1 VSPLRERTTYVLAAG
16 GTGGHLFP
24 AEAVAQLL
32 VATGDGVH
40 LLTDRRADAF
50 AASVPGVTIDLVRA
64 GRLGGGPL
72 HTAYGLAELAVGMVQ
87 ARRLLRRLA
96 PAAVVGFGGYP
107 SVPTMLAAA
116 QLGLPT
122 LIHEQNV
129 VLGRANRLLAP
140 RARRIATGFA
150 AARGLRPADRA
161 RAVHTG
167 NPVRPTIRAVGDS
180 PYQPPTAS
188 IELLVVGGSQGA
200 RIFGEIVP
208 PALRALPPGLRARLR
223 VSQQARP
230 EDAATVGT
238 QYRELG
244 ISAEIASFFHDMPER
259 LRRAHLVI
267 CRAGASTIAE
277 LAAAGRPAILVPYPH
292 ATDDHQSANAG
303 EFSAAGGGWAIPQS
317 EFTPSSL
324 ADKLVRL
331 LSDAAALASAAAVS
345 RRFARDDAAEHLAEL
360 VRSFLPD
367 RNGSAVGD
375 GKLERAA

>member
-1 VSPLRERTTYVLAAG
+1 VSPTYVLAAG

-24 AEAVAQLL
+24 AEAVARLL
-32 VATGDGVH
+32 VASGGAVH

-50 AASVPGVTIDLVRA
+50 AAAVPGVTIDLVRA
-64 GRLGGGPL
+64 GRFGGGPL
-72 HTAYGLAELAVGMVQ
+72 HAAYGLAELAVGMVQ

-140 RARRIATGFA
+140 RALRIATGFA
-150 AARGLRPADRA
+150 ATQGLRDADRG
-161 RAVHTG
+161 RAIHTG
-167 NPVRPTIRAVGDS
+167 NPVRPAIHAVGGL
-180 PYQPPTAS
+180 PYAAPEPGGP

-208 PALRALPPGLRARLR
+208 PALAGLPVGLRARLR

-230 EDAATVGT
+230 EDKEAVIA
-238 QYRELG
+238 QYRDV
-244 ISAEIASFFHDMPER
+244 AIAADIDSFFDDMPAR
-259 LRRAHLVI
+259 LQRAQLVI

-277 LAAAGRPAILVPYPH
+277 LAVAGRPAILVPYPH
-292 ATDDHQSANAG
+292 AMDDHQTANAG
-303 EFSAAGGGWAIPQS
+303 AFTQSGGGWLIPQP
-317 EFTPSSL
+317 EFTPETLAARLAALL
-324 ADKLVRL
+324 ADPAVLT
-331 LSDAAALASAAAVS
+331 AAAEAA
-345 RRFARDDAAEHLAEL
+345 RRFARDDAAEHLAAL
-360 VRSFLPD
+360 VQGLTPA
-367 RNGSAVGD
+367 NGSAM
-375 GKLERAA
+375 ECAA

>member
-1 VSPLRERTTYVLAAG
+1 VTTVYALAAG

-24 AEAVAQLL
+24 AEAVARLL
-32 VATGDGVH
+32 VASGGAVH
-40 LLTDRRADAF
+40 LLTDARADAF
-50 AASVPGVTIDLVRA
+50 AASVPGVTVDLVRA
-64 GRLGGGPL
+64 GRLGGGPF
-72 HTAYGLAELAVGMVQ
+72 HAAYGLAELAVGMMQ

-96 PAAVVGFGGYP
+96 PAAVIGFGGYP

-150 AARGLRPADRA
+150 ATRGLRPGDLA

-167 NPVRPTIRAVGDS
+167 NPVRPAIRAVGAA
-180 PYQPPTAS
+180 PYVAPDG
-188 IELLVVGGSQGA
+188 IVELLVVGGSQGA

-208 PALRALPPGLRARLR
+208 PALATLPAELRTRLR

-230 EDAATVGT
+230 EDKNAVAT

-244 ISAEIASFFHDMPER
+244 IAATVEGFFTDMPAR
-259 LRRAHLVI
+259 LQRAHLVI

-292 ATDDHQSANAG
+292 AMDDHQTANAG
-303 EFSAAGGGWAIPQS
+303 EFVQSGGGWAIPQT
-317 EFTPSSL
+317 EFSP
-324 ADKLVRL
+324 AALVERL
-331 LSDAAALASAAAVS
+331 TTLVTDPAALAAAAAAARS
-345 RRFARDDAAEHLAEL
+345 FARDDAAESLAAL
-360 VRSFLPD
+360 AQGLAPSGCRS
-367 RNGSAVGD
+367 AM
-375 GKLERAA
+375 ERAA

>member
-1 VSPLRERTTYVLAAG
+1 MKPTYVLAAG

-24 AEAVAQLL
+24 AEAVARLL
-32 VATGDGVH
+32 VATGGAVH

-50 AASVPGVTIDLVRA
+50 AASVPGVEIDLVRA

-72 HTAYGLAELAVGMVQ
+72 RAAYGLAELALGMMQ

-129 VLGRANRLLAP
+129 VLGRANRLLAS
-140 RARRIATGFA
+140 RAHRIATGFA
-150 AARGLRPADRA
+150 NVQGLRPADRA
-161 RAVHTG
+161 RLVHTG
-167 NPVRPTIRAVGDS
+167 NPVRPAIRTVGAS
-180 PYQPPTAS
+180 PYAPPGET

-208 PALRALPPGLRARLR
+208 PALSLLPLAMRQRLR

-230 EDAATVGT
+230 EDKEAVIA
-238 QYRELG
+238 QYGERA
-244 ISAEIASFFHDMPER
+244 IAAEIESFFGDMPGR

-292 ATDDHQSANAG
+292 AMDDHQTANAR
-303 EFSAAGGGWAIPQS
+303 EFAASGGGWVLPQTAFS
-317 EFTPSSL
+317 PEAL
-324 ADKLVRL
+324 AEQV
-331 LSDAAALASAAAVS
+331 AALFADPEALSAAASAAH
-345 RRFARDDAAEHLAEL
+345 RFGRGDAAEHLAGL
-360 VRSFLPD
+360 IQGLAGGG
-367 RNGSAVGD
+367 RNGD
-375 GKLERAA
+375 PLEQAA

>member
-1 VSPLRERTTYVLAAG
+1 VNATFVLAAG

-24 AEAVAQLL
+24 AEAVARLL
-32 VATGDGVH
+32 VDHGGAVH

-50 AASVPGVTIDLVRA
+50 AASVPGVAVDLVRA
-64 GRLGGGPL
+64 GQLGGGPL
-72 HTAYGLAELAVGMVQ
+72 HAAYGLAELAMGMMQ

-150 AARGLRPADRA
+150 ATQGLRDVDRG
-161 RAVHTG
+161 RAIHTG
-167 NPVRPTIRAVGDS
+167 NPVRLAIHAVGAL
-180 PYQPPTAS
+180 PYAAPEPGGR

-200 RIFGEIVP
+200 RVFGEIVP
-208 PALRALPPGLRARLR
+208 PALARLPAELRARLH

-230 EDAATVGT
+230 EDKDAVEA
-238 QYRELG
+238 QYRDLG
-244 ISAEIASFFHDMPER
+244 IVADIESFFDDMPAR
-259 LRRAHLVI
+259 LRRAHLMI

-277 LAAAGRPAILVPYPH
+277 LAVAGRPAMLVPYPH
-292 ATDDHQSANAG
+292 AMDDHQTANAG
-303 EFSAAGGGWAIPQS
+303 AFAGSGGGWVIPQT
-317 EFTPSSL
+317 EFSPETLAERLTALL
-324 ADKLVRL
+324 ADLAAL
-331 LSDAAALASAAAVS
+331 TAAAEAA
-345 RRFARDDAAEHLAEL
+345 RRFARDAAAEHLASL
-360 VRSFLPD
+360 VQGLTPA
-367 RNGSAVGD
+367 NGGP
-375 GKLERAA
+375 LECAA